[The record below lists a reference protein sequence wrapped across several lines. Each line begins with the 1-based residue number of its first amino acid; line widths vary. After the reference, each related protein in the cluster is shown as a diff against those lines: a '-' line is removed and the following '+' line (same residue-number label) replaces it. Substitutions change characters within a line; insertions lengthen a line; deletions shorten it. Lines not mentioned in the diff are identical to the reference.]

1 MAKIRELLVGLSLLV
16 ATGMVAAGPL
26 KQGSDA
32 KGVETDCPG
41 AAAWMEKVMGDA
53 GMDRRFVEVVEQDN
67 ISGPEDSMIEEY
79 LTFHARAREQ
89 SGKFPLMPWSVLR
102 THAN

>member
-1 MAKIRELLVGLSLLV
+1 MVKIRELLAGLSLLV
-16 ATGMVAAGPL
+16 ATGMVAAGP
-26 KQGSDA
+26 QGSDV

-41 AAAWMEKVMGDA
+41 AAAWMEKAMGDT

-67 ISGPEDSMIEEY
+67 ISGPADSMIEEY
-79 LTFHARAREQ
+79 LTFHAQAREE
-89 SGKFPLMPWSVLR
+89 SGKFSVLPWSVLR